1 VCINEP
7 WLSTDDDHKGSY
19 VKFTALVETGLLD
32 VPLHDDI
39 LEVFDQM
46 FEVLFLVVDFC
57 IFVLLVLNFIISPLV
72 FALKQIM
79 LKMSY
84 VSAHFDSFT
93 LI

>member
-1 VCINEP
+1 MCINEP
-7 WLSTDDDHKGSY
+7 WLSTDDDHEGSY

-39 LEVFDQM
+39 LEVFYQM

-72 FALKQIM
+72 FALEQIS
-79 LKMSY
+79 LKISY